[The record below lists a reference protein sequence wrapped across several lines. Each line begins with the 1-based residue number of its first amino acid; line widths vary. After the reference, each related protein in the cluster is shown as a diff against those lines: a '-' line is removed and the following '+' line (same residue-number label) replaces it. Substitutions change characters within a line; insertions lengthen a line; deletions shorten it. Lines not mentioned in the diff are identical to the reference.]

1 MSNVHKNCMIVLLLI
16 LKMLGGITVENFMNK
31 IAEKFGTQD
40 IIKANAQAEAAET
53 RRIKQEAEQYKLQ
66 LEEMKQAS
74 EEYRKVL
81 EEMRSNADSYKA
93 ALQEMKDE
101 TKAYTDKLEEN
112 ENKIH
117 DVGVQVYRNVQAVI
131 EKGQEKNKEEIRD
144 IQNRLETLQVSVENK
159 NSAVLPLTII
169 TMLLVIADLVFN
181 ILRFLGII

>member
-1 MSNVHKNCMIVLLLI
+1 M
-16 LKMLGGITVENFMNK
+16 ENFMNK
-31 IAEKFGTQD
+31 LAEKFGTQD
-40 IIKANAQAEAAET
+40 IIKANGQAEAAEA

-74 EEYRKVL
+74 EEYRSIL
-81 EEMRSNADSYKA
+81 EDMRKDAGDYKSQ
-93 ALQEMKDE
+93 LQEMTEE
-101 TKAYTDKLEEN
+101 TRQYKEKLEEN

-131 EKGQEKNKEEIRD
+131 EKNQEKSKEDIRD
-144 IQNRLETLQVSVENK
+144 IQNRLETLQVSVETK
-159 NSAVLPLTII
+159 NSALLPLTII